1 MSISPVDLRLPK
13 QNVKNFTPAQRFV
26 RGMEIKSLAP
36 VILLECFV
44 TGGRTLNA
52 QKRGG
57 FIESRERF
65 TEEVIGALFWF
76 GGVKVLNKVNDTIL
90 SKLMGL
96 KDTDFDVVKD
106 SIRDPL
112 ANYMKKA
119 REAGKAVSKNK
130 IAAFKFTKVAASV
143 VMANALV
150 GFVVPKIN
158 QGITRMYQTKQENQN
173 LQYLE

>member
-1 MSISPVDLRLPK
+1 
-13 QNVKNFTPAQRFV
+13 
-26 RGMEIKSLAP
+26 MEIKSLAP

-112 ANYMKKA
+112 ANYMKKVKDIKHI
-119 REAGKAVSKNK
+119 RRKSKKSN
-130 IAAFKFTKVAASV
+130 FDLS
-143 VMANALV
+143 
-150 GFVVPKIN
+150 
-158 QGITRMYQTKQENQN
+158 
-173 LQYLE
+173 